1 MYSTRNKR
9 KPVSDEKF
17 IRALQNKVY
26 KYMTSISENVY
37 IDKLNEIVDEYNN
50 TYHRTIKMRPVN
62 VKSSTYIDFDVE
74 NNDKDPKDIKTLSQK
89 FTLQIGQKKIL

>member
-50 TYHRTIKMRPVN
+50 TYHRTITMRPVN

-89 FTLQIGQKKIL
+89 FTLQIGQIKIL

>member
-37 IDKLNEIVDEYNN
+37 IDKLNEIVDEYHN